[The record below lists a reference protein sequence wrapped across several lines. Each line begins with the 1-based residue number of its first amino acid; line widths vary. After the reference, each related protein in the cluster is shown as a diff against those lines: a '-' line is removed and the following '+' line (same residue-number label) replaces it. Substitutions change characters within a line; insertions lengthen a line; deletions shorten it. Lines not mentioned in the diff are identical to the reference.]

1 MVKSKMANILL
12 VFLLALIL
20 VGVAALVILNQFTN
34 ETLAEEDYSLDQLI
48 ERAYTTEDIITNLNS
63 NNGYIK
69 ASFYIQLNSKEAV
82 EELEKRDFQVNNL
95 IIHTLSEINPSELSG
110 STSIEEVELQIQ
122 SDINDFLS
130 EGEAIKVYATSW
142 VIQ

>member
-69 ASFYIQLNSKEAV
+69 ASFYIQLNSKDAV
-82 EELEKRDFQVNNL
+82 EEIEKRDFQVNNL